1 MTYDHKNSLRRQD
14 WLVKDVNPREAREFI
29 AQHHYA
35 KGSSLTRV
43 YSHGLYRADDND
55 TLWGVAL
62 WLPPTRVAAESV
74 NKEAWQKVL
83 SLSRLACLP
92 NAPKNAAS
100 FLLAKSVALIRQDE
114 RFVSLVTYADER
126 MGHTGAIYR
135 AANWTYAGRMKGSP
149 AWIDPATG
157 KQVAVKSTVNRTT
170 EQMRA
175 LGYENIG
182 TFGKHKYV
190 MHLCA
195 RREQDGRGD
204 RVHPDTE
211 EDLT

>member
-1 MTYDHKNSLRRQD
+1 MTHGHANSLRKSE
-14 WLVKDVNPREAREFI
+14 WCVKDVAPKEAREFI
-29 AQHHYA
+29 ARHHYA

-43 YSHGLYRADDND
+43 YSHGLYRKEDSE

-74 NKEAWQKVL
+74 NKEVWQKVL

-92 NAPKNAAS
+92 EAPKNAAS
-100 FLLAKSVALIRQDE
+100 FLLARSVDMIRRDG

-135 AANWTYAGRMKGSP
+135 AANWTYVGRMKGSP

-157 KQVAVKSTVNRTT
+157 KQVARKSTRSRSDA
-170 EQMRA
+170 EMRA

-182 TFGKHKYV
+182 TFGKHKFV
-190 MHLCA
+190 LHLAA
-195 RREQDGRGD
+195 RAESKMNDEAEFIASLRQI
-204 RVHPDTE
+204 
-211 EDLT
+211 